1 MSGQSPRNGCL
12 GETLPS
18 LLLSVMLH
26 GTKYCFGQFGS
37 TDPAVSPPSLLPTS
51 TLFTRAAEWETENIL
66 TLYNHCLATAKTLV
80 HYQHF
85 FDHKSKTQHHMDC
98 CPLTPSQPWPVQ
110 SSTVYVFFYTAK
122 VSQEN
127 VQEKVQLF
135 SSIFTSKC
143 EKCKIRFPCQ
153 VSQLLSVS
161 RLSLSCFAFVLAELC
176 GSPDEHPEGAH
187 CRYGE
192 GSPHL
197 PSVWADSIFHDS
209 PGLPHRACP
218 GSVFRATNRRLNF
231 SC

>member
-18 LLLSVMLH
+18 FYCWAWCYMVRNTVLVSLGQLTQLCPLPASCPPPPYLL
-26 GTKYCFGQFGS
+26 GQRS
-37 TDPAVSPPSLLPTS
+37 EKQRTS
-51 TLFTRAAEWETENIL
+51 W
-66 TLYNHCLATAKTLV
+66 LYSHCLATAKTLV

-110 SSTVYVFFYTAK
+110 SSTISVLFYTAK

-127 VQEKVQLF
+127 VRQKVQLF

-153 VSQLLSVS
+153 VSWLLTVS

-218 GSVFRATNRRLNF
+218 GSVFRTTNRRLNF